1 MGMKKFL
8 VTALLIITA
17 VFALTATGFA
27 AADVAYADDNG
38 FVYICVTPS
47 DESLVANET
56 PRNTEIPVKNLIT
69 DKVLFYLVEGYYYK
83 ISPNE
88 ISFNSHSGYLYCGTG
103 MEGVYIEKD
112 KIANYIVDTLP
123 ANANGA
129 DAPAI
134 HITLKDGKSVTAGS
148 NTVIDSASSDYTLR
162 FLGFNANADV
172 YFSAQKGDANI
183 LFGTAPLDS
192 FNAFTV
198 PYHPVSEARRAEL
211 NTTPPVVDGNGD
223 LTAGTPSK
231 TLRIILIIG
240 IAVPAL
246 LIILLIFKPS
256 SDTKRGYD
264 KRAMKHDSK
273 QNIDYD
279 RERNY
284 NADRDRYDRGY
295 RDYERRDYPERRD
308 YDRGYDNRGYDNR
321 GYDDRGG
328 YPRDYD
334 RDRYDR

>member
-56 PRNTEIPVKNLIT
+56 PRNTEIPVVNIGKGETAFFLI
-69 DKVLFYLVEGYYYK
+69 ESYYYK
-83 ISPNE
+83 VKENAVLTDYYNLYYGSE
-88 ISFNSHSGYLYCGTG
+88 NSGLSVNKNLVS
-103 MEGVYIEKD
+103 E
-112 KIANYIVDTLP
+112 YIVNTLP
-123 ANANGA
+123 ANANGVE
-129 DAPAI
+129 APSVHVTI
-134 HITLKDGKSVTAGS
+134 KDGKSVTAGS

-172 YFSAQKGDANI
+172 YFSAQKGDSGV

-308 YDRGYDNRGYDNR
+308 YDRGYDNHGYDNR